1 MELGILSLA
10 QGFTWEVS
18 IVGISLTT
26 FILTNILTKP
36 YKHRT
41 DWLLCLWLFLLNVPL
56 LHSALNHL
64 NLATP
69 ILFHYTNPTLNLL
82 NGPILYLY
90 VRLLISREKSTIKR
104 SDLLHFI
111 PFGLFYVLF
120 LTMSHPDQMIPQPD
134 KLNSS
139 VGPVA
144 GQGIPSLL
152 DPLLVHFGLINVLFF
167 FGYSIVTIYILN
179 KHQKN
184 ITGIFSQKDNQITL
198 KWIYAL
204 PSTVA
209 MLVILN
215 VAFESFLKSDIVIE
229 PITLH
234 MLSFLT
240 FIVLLCFFGIK
251 QKPVFQTKCLDSDKK
266 ENVTEDI
273 SIASNSTNENNE
285 TTSNNNLSNEFIK
298 QIIEEM
304 QFYMQ
309 SEKPYT
315 DPDFS
320 VYMLSNALNI
330 PRRSL
335 SLVLNTGLSKNFYQ
349 YVNEFRIEEVKV
361 QLEHQDNK
369 STIIDIAFQA
379 GFKSKSSFNSLFK
392 QYCHVT
398 PSQYRKMIKQ
408 QTS

>member
-1 MELGILSLA
+1 
-10 QGFTWEVS
+10 
-18 IVGISLTT
+18 
-26 FILTNILTKP
+26 
-36 YKHRT
+36 
-41 DWLLCLWLFLLNVPL
+41 
-56 LHSALNHL
+56 
-64 NLATP
+64 
-69 ILFHYTNPTLNLL
+69 
-82 NGPILYLY
+82 
-90 VRLLISREKSTIKR
+90 
-104 SDLLHFI
+104 
-111 PFGLFYVLF
+111 
-120 LTMSHPDQMIPQPD
+120 
-134 KLNSS
+134 
-139 VGPVA
+139 
-144 GQGIPSLL
+144 
-152 DPLLVHFGLINVLFF
+152 
-167 FGYSIVTIYILN
+167 
-179 KHQKN
+179 
-184 ITGIFSQKDNQITL
+184 
-198 KWIYAL
+198 
-204 PSTVA
+204 
-209 MLVILN
+209 
-215 VAFESFLKSDIVIE
+215 
-229 PITLH
+229 

-266 ENVTEDI
+266 ESVTEDV

-304 QFYMQ
+304 QSYMQ

-320 VYMLSNALNI
+320 VYMLSKALNI

-349 YVNEFRIEEVKV
+349 YVNEFRIEEVKI

-408 QTS
+408 QMS